1 MKRIGKII
9 AYIFGGLVIAFSL
22 VFGFIEGRNLFS
34 GDWLLYENVIDGFIR
49 YFFRFIL
56 AIFSLAIGIST
67 YFILRKSNESE
78 TLSLYYRFGVLS
90 FLTSSIVVGCFSSN
104 YIDLLFIILTIIYS
118 FGVTLYFYS
127 EKISVISHAKNNN

>member
-1 MKRIGKII
+1 MKKIGKII
-9 AYIFGGLVIAFSL
+9 AYIFGGLIIAFSL

-34 GDWLLYENVIDGFIR
+34 GDWLLFENAIDGFIR

-56 AIFSLAIGIST
+56 AVFSLTIGVST
-67 YFILRKSNESE
+67 YFILRKSNENE

-90 FLTSSIVVGCFSSN
+90 FLDSSIIAGCFSSN
-104 YIDLLFIILTIIYS
+104 YIDLLFLLLPIIYS

-127 EKISVISHAKNNN
+127 EKISVSSKAKNNN